1 MSRGPGKTQR
11 FVLQRL
17 RELREQGDTR
27 YHTAHALA
35 ASMTGEADPTRSTV
49 QSVRQAIRRLAEAGA
64 IEIAPVYGS
73 AQGRPDTIRAFDRQ
87 GRRRRF
93 PHQYPPPGRLM
104 LGGRLTLTDEQAGRT
119 RGTHDVMRAR

>member
-1 MSRGPGKTQR
+1 
-11 FVLQRL
+11 
-17 RELREQGDTR
+17 
-27 YHTAHALA
+27 
-35 ASMTGEADPTRSTV
+35 MTGETDPARSTV

-64 IEIAPVYGS
+64 IETAPVYGS

-104 LGGRLTLTDEQAGRT
+104 LGARLTLTDEERSARV
-119 RGTHDVMRAR
+119 RSLDAMRAR